1 VKSFAIIILSNGT
14 FGGAQRRF
22 TNMFFALRGKFPGHA
37 WFIVTQSMR
46 GQLEQIY
53 GSEMLEGVV
62 SIGPGYTPPA
72 VKRVESLNSISAKR
86 LFVLKFLKHTFFYKA
101 YFFYKTRR
109 NQFELFREIDAL
121 SKRHKIDRFLAVYTG
136 VLPLYFYFGLK
147 KRPRIVFVNMDSWF
161 SHLTTNPKRDWF
173 RQFDLFNRAHAE
185 ADFVDVLSPYIL
197 NGLEARGIHIGQDR
211 YRITESS
218 FTDYSRC
225 IVGNK
230 SSFTFVFGARLEKDK
245 NPMIFLEASK
255 QLADEFPDARFIIAG
270 DGRLSDAIKS
280 ELSSISKA
288 NIQFVGFVA
297 ILPELLSDSAVFVS
311 LQTDNNYPSQSVL
324 EAMACGNA
332 IIATDVGDTRMFVN
346 DQNGWL
352 INLGVSPL
360 VESMRYCFKNKDEV
374 IAKGRFAANFVR
386 ENFSLDRAV
395 AYYSGIIFPENESNG

>member
-1 VKSFAIIILSNGT
+1 MKSFAIIILSNGT

-22 TNMFFALRGKFPGHA
+22 TNLFFALRKKYPDNA

-46 GQLEQIY
+46 LQLEQIY
-53 GSEMLEGVV
+53 GPEMLDGVV
-62 SIGPGYTPPA
+62 SIGPSYNPP
-72 VKRVESLNSISAKR
+72 VVERVESLNSKSAKR
-86 LFVLKFLKHTFFYKA
+86 LGVFKFLKNTFFYKV

-121 SKRHKIDRFLAVYTG
+121 SKRHKIDRFLAIYTG

-147 KRPRIVFVNMDSWF
+147 NRPRIVFVNMDSWF

-173 RQFDLFNRAHAE
+173 RQFDLFNRAHSE
-185 ADFVDVLSPYIL
+185 ADLVDVLSPYIL
-197 NGLEARGIHIGQDR
+197 DGLHVRGFQIEQDR
-211 YRITESS
+211 YRITASS

-225 IVGNK
+225 VVGKK
-230 SSFTFVFGARLEKDK
+230 STFTFVFGARLEKDK

-255 QLADEFPDARFIIAG
+255 QLAGEFPDARFIIAG
-270 DGRLSDAIKS
+270 DGRLSEAIKS

-297 ILPELLSDSAVFVS
+297 ILPELLSDSTVFVS

-346 DQNGWL
+346 EQNGWL
-352 INLGVSPL
+352 IGLDLDSL
-360 VESMRYCFKNKDEV
+360 ILAMRYCLKNPDEV
-374 IAKGRFAANFVR
+374 KAKGRFAGNFVR
-386 ENFSLDRAV
+386 QHFSLERAL
-395 AYYSGIIFPENESNG
+395 AYYSNIIYPENESKS